1 MSEKVFVSSMNELT
15 LICPKCSKSKTAD
28 VSKYMDH
35 TTEVKIRAKCTC
47 GNTFRI
53 TLDRRKFYRKITNL
67 PGIYI
72 SEKEGTRGQITVID
86 LSMGGLKFKVNV
98 KPAIRVHDKLLV
110 EFHLDNKSR
119 SLIREWVI
127 VRRIVDLQVR
137 TEFVSF
143 DPAGWTEN
151 NIRFYLLE

>member
-1 MSEKVFVSSMNELT
+1 MSEKAFVSSRNVVTLT
-15 LICPKCSKSKTAD
+15 CSKCSKSKTVD
-28 VSKYMDH
+28 VSKFMDH
-35 TTEVKIRAKCTC
+35 ATEVKIRAKCSC
-47 GNTFRI
+47 GNILRI

-67 PGIYI
+67 PGVYI

-98 KPAIRVHDKLLV
+98 KPAFSVHDQLLV

-127 VRRIVDLQVR
+127 VRSIVDLQVG
-137 TEFVSF
+137 TKFVSF
-143 DPAGWTEN
+143 DPAGSTEK
-151 NIRFYLLE
+151 NIHFYLLE